1 MKLKG
6 RGVLTACVMTLAFF
20 ASLASGNADDGRL
33 RWDLITLTI
42 GSTITVDAGGQAS
55 ARANDGSKITLTGS
69 GTFRVSGRSQNVTGG
84 GTWETR
90 DSSGNVTG
98 GGTYEVKK
106 LVRFDVGPGT
116 LPGPP
121 LVTDNIGNTADAR
134 SGLLILSISYSDG
147 SEGVLT
153 VVCEL
158 PVGTPP
164 SLFEGITASKGFVYF
179 KEPMGGDTVF
189 HVVANQ

>member
-69 GTFRVSGRSQNVTGG
+69 GTFRVSGRAHKGTGG
-84 GTWETR
+84 GKRGVPESR
-90 DSSGNVTG
+90 GKRCG
-98 GGTYEVKK
+98 GG
-106 LVRFDVGPGT
+106 
-116 LPGPP
+116 
-121 LVTDNIGNTADAR
+121 A
-134 SGLLILSISYSDG
+134 
-147 SEGVLT
+147 
-153 VVCEL
+153 
-158 PVGTPP
+158 
-164 SLFEGITASKGFVYF
+164 
-179 KEPMGGDTVF
+179 
-189 HVVANQ
+189 